1 MKIGKIK
8 MSKEFIL
15 DVNKLCPKVLKSIK
29 VIKNLIHENDSDS
42 VEYLAIS
49 DHFDDVEEHYIPYY
63 IVKIT
68 KTIPDEDG
76 KFDFEY
82 VWEKKS
88 I

>member
-1 MKIGKIK
+1 